1 MASDPTYRLEIV
13 VLPEAAQFYPAVG
26 TVENLTDDNA
36 GYDVKIVNK
45 EVPRPVAALAPLGI
59 KARMI
64 KCTVLP
70 NGERLEQ
77 GSHYTLEPRSSIF
90 KTSFV
95 MANSRGIID
104 KSYRGELKAP
114 MKEGEMIGRRRVR
127 EWDPETGLKRTWHE
141 TLDGNENIR
150 IVRPETNDGI
160 KTHYIFDDEGNFIG
174 TR

>member
-36 GYDVKIVNK
+36 GYDVKIINK

-114 MKEGEMIGRRRVR
+114 MVSVGSNLASV
-127 EWDPETGLKRTWHE
+127 DA
-141 TLDGNENIR
+141 
-150 IVRPETNDGI
+150 
-160 KTHYIFDDEGNFIG
+160 G
-174 TR
+174 TRLFQILAPNLGYINQVVYVESLDETSRGSGGFGSTGTK

>member
-45 EVPRPVAALAPLGI
+45 DVPRPVAALAPLGI

-114 MKEGEMIGRRRVR
+114 MVSVGSNLASV
-127 EWDPETGLKRTWHE
+127 DA
-141 TLDGNENIR
+141 
-150 IVRPETNDGI
+150 
-160 KTHYIFDDEGNFIG
+160 G
-174 TR
+174 TRLFQILAPNLGYINQVVYVESLDETSRGSGGFGSTGTK

>member
-114 MKEGEMIGRRRVR
+114 MVSVGSNLASV
-127 EWDPETGLKRTWHE
+127 DA
-141 TLDGNENIR
+141 
-150 IVRPETNDGI
+150 
-160 KTHYIFDDEGNFIG
+160 G
-174 TR
+174 TRLFQILAPNLGYINQVVYVESLDETSRGSGGFGSTGTK

>member
-1 MASDPTYRLEIV
+1 MASDPTYRLESV

-114 MKEGEMIGRRRVR
+114 MVSVGSNLASV
-127 EWDPETGLKRTWHE
+127 DA
-141 TLDGNENIR
+141 
-150 IVRPETNDGI
+150 
-160 KTHYIFDDEGNFIG
+160 G
-174 TR
+174 TRLFQILAPNLGYINQVVYVESLDETSRGSGGFGSTGTK

>member
-1 MASDPTYRLEIV
+1 MTSDPTYRLEIV

-114 MKEGEMIGRRRVR
+114 IISVGSNLLSV
-127 EWDPETGLKRTWHE
+127 DA
-141 TLDGNENIR
+141 
-150 IVRPETNDGI
+150 
-160 KTHYIFDDEGNFIG
+160 G
-174 TR
+174 TRLFQILAPNLGYINQVIYVESLDETSRGSGGFGSTGTK

>member
-1 MASDPTYRLEIV
+1 LEIV

-114 MKEGEMIGRRRVR
+114 MVSVGSNLASV
-127 EWDPETGLKRTWHE
+127 DA
-141 TLDGNENIR
+141 
-150 IVRPETNDGI
+150 
-160 KTHYIFDDEGNFIG
+160 G
-174 TR
+174 TRLFQILAPNLGYINQVVYVESLDETSRGSGGFGSTGTK